1 LGPLGFLTGVVL
13 GSAVS
18 ISGVLAM
25 VLVMFLV
32 VSSDHPSLVQ
42 EYAPLVR
49 AIVLFGLLAAVAG
62 VAFVG
67 LQKRRPWRWV
77 AQGAM
82 WAGLAAIAW
91 SYWPSET
98 V

>member
-13 GSAVS
+13 GSAAS

-25 VLVMFLV
+25 VLIVFLV
-32 VSSDHPSLVQ
+32 VSSDHPALME

-49 AIVLFGLLAAVAG
+49 AVVLFAILAAVAG
-62 VAFVG
+62 TAFTG
-67 LQKRRPWRWV
+67 LQRKRPWRWL

-82 WAGLAAIAW
+82 WATLAAIAW
-91 SYWPSET
+91 SYWPAE
-98 V
+98 VA

>member
-1 LGPLGFLTGVVL
+1 MGPMGFVTGVVL

-18 ISGVLAM
+18 ISGVLTM

-32 VSSDHPSLVQ
+32 VSSDHPSLIQ

-49 AIVLFGLLAAVAG
+49 AIVLFGVLAVVAG
-62 VAFVG
+62 AAFVG
-67 LQKRRPWRWV
+67 LQRQHRWRWA

-82 WAGLAAIAW
+82 WATLLAIAW
-91 SYWPSET
+91 SYWPADAA
-98 V
+98 